1 MDIFYNI
8 SLSNIIAIIV
18 ALVIIIIG
26 LIVYNRKI
34 QYLPFYM
41 KTMLFFI
48 VIILLAYL
56 FNVVSIYGMLV
67 CKIAIA
73 CLIINI
79 IYYFYICITKTTKLG
94 FLATICFI
102 AMFTSMIFHIL
113 ALTYFRNL
121 SVAVLLISIGVK
133 VSTLI
138 FKKHHYDSDDNINDK

>member
-67 CKIAIA
+67 CKI
-73 CLIINI
+73 INI

-94 FLATICFI
+94 FLATICFV
-102 AMFTSMIFHIL
+102 AMFAAMVFHIL

>member
-79 IYYFYICITKTTKLG
+79 IYYFYVVITPHNTSYNVKKCSEG
-94 FLATICFI
+94 FPFERL
-102 AMFTSMIFHIL
+102 
-113 ALTYFRNL
+113 Y
-121 SVAVLLISIGVK
+121 
-133 VSTLI
+133 
-138 FKKHHYDSDDNINDK
+138 